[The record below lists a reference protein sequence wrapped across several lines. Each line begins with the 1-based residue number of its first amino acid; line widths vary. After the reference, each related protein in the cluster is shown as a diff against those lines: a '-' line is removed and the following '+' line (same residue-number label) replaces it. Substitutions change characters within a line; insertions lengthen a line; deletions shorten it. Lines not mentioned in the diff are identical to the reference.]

1 MGTGL
6 MGLGEGSRARRSTGP
21 PSLLCPGTPD
31 SGEAP
36 TPAQAL
42 ARLCLCARGSAALPR
57 ELSPFKT
64 EFKYPSGSKA
74 FSLPPT
80 LHVALTHSL
89 EPRRPEAPAW
99 FYWARVLGEGASC
112 SRLRTLVLP
121 SSRSPWLRAEQGENS
136 ALLCS
141 LIGEQGRKQ
150 VPGSLVITCVDDSM
164 STCRRGGP
172 ERSAIV
178 RPAPPSLSLFPRTLA
193 WFSDTSPAVETA
205 GECCVLT
212 ELARAAWPSWVGAL
226 SMSTQLLELGI
237 RTVFPV

>member
-1 MGTGL
+1 M
-6 MGLGEGSRARRSTGP
+6 LGEAQVPRRCSVPAPRTPARLRPQLRRSLAFASVLGALLLCLGN
-21 PSLLCPGTPD
+21 SLL
-31 SGEAP
+31 
-36 TPAQAL
+36 
-42 ARLCLCARGSAALPR
+42 
-57 ELSPFKT
+57 FKT

-150 VPGSLVITCVDDSM
+150 VPGSLVIACVDDSM
-164 STCRRGGP
+164 RTCRRGGP
-172 ERSAIV
+172 EHGAIA

-212 ELARAAWPSWVGAL
+212 EPARAAWPSWVGAL
-226 SMSTQLLELGI
+226 SVSTQLLEPGI